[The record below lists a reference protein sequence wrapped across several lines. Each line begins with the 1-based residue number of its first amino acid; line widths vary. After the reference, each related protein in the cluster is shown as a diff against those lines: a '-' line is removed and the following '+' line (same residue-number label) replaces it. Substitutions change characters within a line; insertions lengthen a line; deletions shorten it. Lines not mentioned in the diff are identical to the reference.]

1 MNLIPNKIPRKVYA
15 MFGEFIVLFNVM
27 DFKFK
32 HFLGAFVE
40 DPEIGYLLTSNQSF
54 DFTRKRVDSI
64 FKKLVDDQELLTR
77 WTNLQAD
84 IITLSNVRNDFAHS
98 VVDFDNVTKSQFLL
112 TRYNEKKVLQ
122 FQSRRVFY
130 TLNNVKAHIS
140 DQKKTNKKISYL
152 FHTTFKKYN
161 NVVYYSGNGTMF

>member
-1 MNLIPNKIPRKVYA
+1 

-40 DPEIGYLLTSNQSF
+40 DQEIGYLLTSNQSF
-54 DFTRKRVDSI
+54 DFTRKRVNSI
-64 FKKLVDDQELLTR
+64 FRKLVDDDKLLER
-77 WTNLQAD
+77 WTDLQAD
-84 IITLSNVRNDFAHS
+84 ITTLSNVRNDFAHS
-98 VVDFDNVTKSQFLL
+98 IVDFDNVTKTQFLL

-122 FQSRRVFY
+122 FQSREVLY
-130 TLNNVKAHIS
+130 TLDEVKAHIAN
-140 DQKKTNKKISYL
+140 QKKINRKISYL

-161 NVVYYSGNGTMF
+161 DIVYYSGNGTMF